1 MKIRQGNPG
10 KRKLN
15 ENEPQFSEFDENTPP
30 PDDLNEN
37 GKIMWAFVLK
47 ELIPQKV
54 LLKTDLQTV
63 ANYCIAYQ
71 NRKQANRDIERYG
84 SVIESET
91 GIKRNPAYTTLKE
104 AMADMAKYG
113 SLLGLDPSS
122 RTRLVGNADNEIKNP
137 FAELIQ

>member
-122 RTRLVGNADNEIKNP
+122 RTRLVGNADNEIENP